1 MKNPKLTFAFIV
13 VFGTLFAI
21 SCKTQKKST
30 TEDACGSPAPGY
42 SSSIKS
48 IVENKCA
55 IEGCHARGRGDFRVF
70 ENFKRKLDA
79 GEVKEKV
86 IVQKSMPPDGALPAY
101 EIKLIEC
108 WLKDGA
114 KEN

>member
-1 MKNPKLTFAFIV
+1 MKKQKLLFASLL

-30 TEDACGSPAPGY
+30 TEEACVSPAPVY
-42 SSSIKS
+42 SSNIKS

-70 ENFKRKLDA
+70 ENFKRKVDA

-86 IVQKSMPPDGALPAY
+86 IVQKSMPPTGALPAH